1 MYGQLKLVKEKGLW
15 FVFRFKSRIVPQ
27 LPWQGVPCCFTFAV
41 KTPLTRG
48 TLVHGSD
55 SYSLPPDTE
64 CTDLPVVIYK
74 IKRNIY
80 YTSVITKLRGP
91 TLTRII
97 LSTPSSIALTSSY
110 LRARSYIAILTRE
123 LTGCIVIHCIV
134 MHCCIP
140 RTYGSCTTG
149 W

>member
-1 MYGQLKLVKEKGLW
+1 M
-15 FVFRFKSRIVPQ
+15 
-27 LPWQGVPCCFTFAV
+27 
-41 KTPLTRG
+41 
-48 TLVHGSD
+48 
-55 SYSLPPDTE
+55 
-64 CTDLPVVIYK
+64 VIYK

-80 YTSVITKLRGP
+80 YISVITKLRGP

-149 W
+149 WWSHWTCYHCDEKRTKLKWKSTQRKHRRNALDSSQLIFDFWPISGKKQNMAKMLFLVRTLCQVAF

>member
-1 MYGQLKLVKEKGLW
+1 MYWPAGGYLQN
-15 FVFRFKSRIVPQ
+15 
-27 LPWQGVPCCFTFAV
+27 
-41 KTPLTRG
+41 KTEYITYR
-48 TLVHGSD
+48 
-55 SYSLPPDTE
+55 SLPIE
-64 CTDLPVVIYK
+64 
-74 IKRNIY
+74 
-80 YTSVITKLRGP
+80 LRGP

-149 W
+149 WWRHWTCYHCDEKGTKLKWKSTQRKHRRNALDSSQLICDFWPISRKKQNMAEMLFLVRTLC